1 MYIAQEQD
9 DVASVQTMNDE
20 APATEADM
28 PDIYWW
34 KSLLTDEELANYLTE
49 PAQAA
54 AGATDPVAAAVPTPA
69 AIPAGDS
76 VPLNGASE
84 AAGASSAATGPD
96 ASASAS
102 DAASATG
109 VSAAA
114 TDGKSDPLYMKA
126 LTVFRK
132 VYLSNH
138 PP

>member
-1 MYIAQEQD
+1 VYIAQEQD

-20 APATEADM
+20 APAAEADV

-34 KSLLTDEELANYLTE
+34 KSLLTDEQLANYLTA

-76 VPLNGASE
+76 VPSNGVSE
-84 AAGASSAATGPD
+84 AAGATGPD

-114 TDGKSDPLYMKA
+114 TDGKSYPLYMKA
-126 LTVFRK
+126 
-132 VYLSNH
+132 
-138 PP
+138 